1 MKTVENKRERQDSF
15 CKQRKPIH
23 LCENGF
29 ALVMVSR
36 GNRKSGCGWMTKVAT
51 QGQKAENRGVKEK
64 KKRNRE
70 IRKLD

>member
-1 MKTVENKRERQDSF
+1 
-15 CKQRKPIH
+15 
-23 LCENGF
+23 
-29 ALVMVSR
+29 MVSR